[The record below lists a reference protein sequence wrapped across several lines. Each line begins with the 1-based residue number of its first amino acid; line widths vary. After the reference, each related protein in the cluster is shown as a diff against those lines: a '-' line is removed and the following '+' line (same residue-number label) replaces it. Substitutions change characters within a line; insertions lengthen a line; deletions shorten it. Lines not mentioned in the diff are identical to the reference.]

1 MLKVIFFIIVLITI
15 INIVIYIKN
24 PQEIEK
30 LIKKVPAITQAI
42 EKVKTLVKKEAPVFA
57 SASVPNE
64 CEGTYED
71 WSNWSNWTDDS
82 ICPSATDYT
91 IEDSAFNITQS
102 RTRNRKFKILN
113 SSSLCPEAEDINTK
127 QKETQI
133 YTCPRNCLGVWSE
146 WSKCNASCDVDQ
158 NLDEGLLSI
167 SNASSNNGTSTKTFL
182 GRKQGVTNASR
193 VVDAT
198 QNATYTINKTAL
210 GTGIV
215 CPELD
220 KTLREQKCGIPCK
233 VHCTGGNWGG
243 WYGCTAPVCLDPYNS
258 SAVGTTNGTQYRNW
272 ENAIGPFNGGTACPL
287 QDSTPCSNTCK
298 VHCQGEWTACDRVF
312 GTDLQTYNRRK
323 NPENG
328 GDYCPAHNDKY
339 WCNGQENNGK
349 MFIMNTTKPSS
360 EWKVIITQA
369 GDNYGGGSPWA
380 GYPLVLY
387 KNYRSDYDSQR
398 YNILED
404 GTIRA
409 KVNKDLC
416 LSDNGQTH
424 GGYVRPLWIY
434 SREDKCIRFGTGGG
448 GIVRSKGGNYH
459 NYCLQPYND
468 DMSNNTPIVLKP
480 CNNEADMQV
489 TF

>member
-1 MLKVIFFIIVLITI
+1 MLKVIIFTIVFIAIVT
-15 INIVIYIKN
+15 IVIYIIN
-24 PQEIEK
+24 PQAIDEA
-30 LIKKVPAITQAI
+30 IKKVPEIEEAIK
-42 EKVKTLVKKEAPVFA
+42 KVKTLVKKEVSTTPL
-57 SASVPNE
+57 NE

-71 WSNWSNWTDDS
+71 WTDWTDWTNDS

-102 RTRNRKFKILN
+102 RTRNRKFKISN
-113 SSSLCPEAEDINTK
+113 SSSLLTDYSCPEEKDINIK
-127 QKETQI
+127 QKETRI
-133 YTCPRNCLGVWSE
+133 YTCPRNCSGVWRKFDE
-146 WSKCNASCDVDQ
+146 CNAQCYWSGKMYDYI
-158 NLDEGLLSI
+158 LSNKGI
-167 SNASSNNGTSTKTFL
+167 STKIFQKSRTE
-182 GRKQGVTNASR
+182 GGVDTE
-193 VVDAT
+193 VDANEKM
-198 QNATYTINKTAL
+198 QYIINKTAL
-210 GTGIV
+210 GKGVV
-215 CPELD
+215 CPEFDGIL
-220 KTLREQKCGIPCK
+220 KEEKCNKLCEIDCI
-233 VHCTGGNWGG
+233 GGNWGG
-243 WYGCTAPVCLDPYNS
+243 WYGCTAPACLDPYNS

-272 ENAIGPFNGGTACPL
+272 ENAIGPFNGGRACPS

-339 WCNGQENNGK
+339 WCNGQEYNGK

-387 KNYRSDYDSQR
+387 KNYRSDQDSQR

-468 DMSNNTPIVLKP
+468 DMSNNTPVVLKP

-489 TF
+489 IF